1 MARTGGVTILYGSAT
16 GLTATGSQIWT
27 QSSAGVPGVSEV
39 GDEFGS
45 ALLISRLRG
54 AAGSGLTIGIPYE
67 DTGSIA
73 DAGAATVLFGGT
85 GGVTATGSK
94 TWSQESAG
102 VPGPAEKNDW
112 FGLPSSDQ
120 EWPRYLPFR

>member
-1 MARTGGVTILYGSAT
+1 M
-16 GLTATGSQIWT
+16 
-27 QSSAGVPGVSEV
+27 PGVSET

-45 ALLISRLRG
+45 ALLISRLGG

-67 DTGSIA
+67 DAGTHRGRRGGDGVVRS
-73 DAGAATVLFGGT
+73 AGAGGM
-85 GGVTATGSK
+85 TATGSK

-120 EWPRYLPFR
+120 RWPSYLLRPLRATRQYPGARIDRRMVP